1 MSALPTAIPATTP
14 FNEIL
19 VHIPP
24 DESADAV
31 IGSAVS
37 MARLFAAHID
47 GVIAVEQSDG
57 RQGAYKNSPSP
68 LEIVAVFENEMKAA
82 ARTLLRFE
90 MAAQEAGIS
99 YGKQVISNRAEIID
113 QMLVYISRLHD
124 LSIVAQPQRSA
135 SAGTFPK
142 AMLFDSGRP
151 VILIPRTH
159 AGGIVLDHITICW
172 DGGRCAARAVHDAMP
187 LLENARS
194 IDIVAVNDGSEFL
207 EPSSDALAS
216 HLARRRLNIQVKQ
229 PKAEHVDIHR
239 TMTAVAA
246 EAGSSLM
253 IMGGYGHSKEGR
265 FVLGDVTRDAL
276 HAMSIPTFMSF

>member
-1 MSALPTAIPATTP
+1 MSGLPTVRPTGP

-19 VHIPP
+19 VHISP

-47 GVIAVEQSDG
+47 GALAVEQSDG
-57 RQGAYKNSPSP
+57 RQGAYENGPSP
-68 LEIVAVFENEMKAA
+68 LEIVTVFENTMKAA

-90 MAAQEAGIS
+90 TAAQEAGIS
-99 YGKQVISNRAEIID
+99 YGKQVISDRAEIID
-113 QMLVYISRLHD
+113 RMLLHISRLYD
-124 LSIVAQPQRSA
+124 LSIVAQPQRSM

-194 IDIVAVNDGSEFL
+194 IDVIAVNEGSEFL

-216 HLARRRLNIQVKQ
+216 HLARRRLNIQVKR
-229 PKAEHVDIHR
+229 PKAEHIDIHR
-239 TMTAVAA
+239 TIMGVAT

-265 FVLGDVTRDAL
+265 FVLGGVTRDAL
-276 HAMSIPTFMSF
+276 HDMSIPTFMSF

>member
-1 MSALPTAIPATTP
+1 MSALPTARPTGP

-31 IGSAVS
+31 IASAVS

-47 GVIAVEQSDG
+47 GVIAVDRSDS
-57 RQGAYKNSPSP
+57 RHGAYETGPSP
-68 LEIVAVFENEMKAA
+68 LEIVAAFEDTMKAA

-99 YGKQVISNRAEIID
+99 YGKRVISNPAEIID
-113 QMLVYISRLHD
+113 QMLLYISRLYD
-124 LSIVAQPQRSA
+124 LSIVAQPQRSV
-135 SAGTFPK
+135 SAGPFPK

-172 DGGRCAARAVHDAMP
+172 DGGRCAVRAVHDAMP

-194 IDIVAVNDGSEFL
+194 IDIIAVNEGSEFF

-216 HLARRRLNIQVKQ
+216 HLTRRRLNIQVKR
-229 PKAEHVDIHR
+229 PKAEHIDIHR
-239 TMTAVAA
+239 TIMAVAT
-246 EAGSSLM
+246 EAGSGLV

-265 FVLGDVTRDAL
+265 FVLGGVTRDAL
-276 HAMSIPTFMSF
+276 HAMNIPTFMSF

>member
-1 MSALPTAIPATTP
+1 MSALPTARPTGP

-31 IGSAVS
+31 IASAVS

-47 GVIAVEQSDG
+47 GVIAVDRSDS
-57 RQGAYKNSPSP
+57 RRHGAYETGPSP
-68 LEIVAVFENEMKAA
+68 LEIVAAFEDTMKAA

-99 YGKQVISNRAEIID
+99 YGKRVISNPAEIID
-113 QMLVYISRLHD
+113 QMLLYISRLYD
-124 LSIVAQPQRSA
+124 LSIVAQPQRSV
-135 SAGTFPK
+135 SAGPFPK

-194 IDIVAVNDGSEFL
+194 IDIIAVNEGSEFF

-216 HLARRRLNIQVKQ
+216 HLTRRRLNIQVKR
-229 PKAEHVDIHR
+229 PKAEHIDIHR
-239 TMTAVAA
+239 TIMAVAT
-246 EAGSSLM
+246 EARSRLVV
-253 IMGGYGHSKEGR
+253 MGGYGHSKEGR
-265 FVLGDVTRDAL
+265 FVLGGVTRNAL